1 LPTEAAG
8 RRGNPPLAVVL
19 GCAGEQLTPEESR
32 FFAATDP
39 LGFVLFRRNCRTRD
53 QVRRLVAELR
63 GCVGREDAPVLID
76 QEGGRVARLR
86 PPEWR
91 TYPAAARIASL
102 PDPLAAEAACLG
114 GRLIADDLAELGIT
128 VDCAPVL
135 DLPTPGADPVIGDR
149 AFGTEPVRVAALG
162 RAVCDGLLAGGVLP
176 VIKHI
181 PGHGRAR
188 VDSHRACPR
197 VEAERA
203 VLAQSDFAPFAA
215 LAAMRWAMPP
225 AMPWAMPWAMTAH
238 IVFAAI
244 DDTAPATFSR
254 HLIDTII
261 RGEIGFEGV
270 LLSDDIS
277 MGALDG
283 SLAERARRALDAGCD
298 LALHCS
304 GVMDEMVEIVDAARP
319 LSPATRTRIAGAE
332 KLRHGRQEAF
342 DRGAAERRFD
352 NLMAES
358 GGTGTSNIGSRP

>member
-1 LPTEAAG
+1 MPAEAAG

-19 GCAGEQLTPEESR
+19 GCAGERLTPEESR
-32 FFAATDP
+32 FFAAADP
-39 LGFVLFRRNCRTRD
+39 LGFVLFRRNCVTRD

-91 TYPAAARIASL
+91 AYPAAAHIASL
-102 PDPLAAEAACLG
+102 PNPLAAEAARLG
-114 GRLIADDLAELGIT
+114 AGLIADDLVELGIT

-135 DLPTPGADPVIGDR
+135 DLPAPGSDPVIGDR
-149 AFGTEPVRVAALG
+149 AFGMEPVRVAALG
-162 RAVCDGLLAGGVLP
+162 RAVCDGLLAGGLLP

-188 VDSHRACPR
+188 VDSHHACPR
-197 VEAERA
+197 VEVERA

-215 LAAMRWAMPP
+215 LA
-225 AMPWAMPWAMTAH
+225 AMPWAMTAH

-254 HLIDTII
+254 RLIDTII
-261 RGEIGFEGV
+261 RGEIGFDGV

-277 MGALDG
+277 MRALDG
-283 SLAERARRALDAGCD
+283 TLAERARRALDAGCD

-319 LSPATRTRIAGAE
+319 LSPATRTRIADAE

-342 DRGAAERRFD
+342 DRRAAERRFD
-352 NLMAES
+352 ELMAGA
-358 GGTGTSNIGSRP
+358 GGTGTSGVRSRP